1 MAKHLMYGVLAGVA
15 IARGGTPARADA
27 PGASGTAAPAEPG
40 TALHAG
46 LNLRADSGAH
56 PVRLIAG
63 IDTGPFDLSLTVDPM
78 FLIDDGQI
86 DTDLLATARVSEG
99 GWGVLGGWR
108 TTAIGILGGRQYQEK
123 LVLGI
128 GAPLPRVGDLP
139 IRTRWT
145 LEAATLLVKHGGGLP
160 TDWISFAEG
169 RDFVDLINFG
179 MFITIEL
186 TNAPR

>member
-1 MAKHLMYGVLAGVA
+1 MAKYLMGGVLACGV
-15 IARGGTPARADA
+15 IARADTPARADGAGPAGA
-27 PGASGTAAPAEPG
+27 PVPNESG

-63 IDTGPFDLSLTVDPM
+63 IDTGLLDIALTVDPM

-86 DTDLLATARVSEG
+86 DTDLLVTARVSDG

-128 GAPLPRVGDLP
+128 AAPLPRVGDLP

-145 LEAATLLVKHGGGLP
+145 LEAAALLVKHGGGLP

-179 MFITIEL
+179 MFITVEF
-186 TNAPR
+186 TSAPR